1 MKHLSISKW
10 LRQLG
15 LPQYCTLFD
24 EEYDGVEVRCS
35 KLHVHTFIYTSCAI
49 FMRTILWQTAN
60 SMLTHLNLADRTQ
73 AQPDLGHFALR
84 FPVAVKT
91 LTAYSWF
98 TFGPKYTCHCNLQWI

>member
-35 KLHVHTFIYTSCAI
+35 KLHVH
-49 FMRTILWQTAN
+49 
-60 SMLTHLNLADRTQ
+60 
-73 AQPDLGHFALR
+73 
-84 FPVAVKT
+84 
-91 LTAYSWF
+91 
-98 TFGPKYTCHCNLQWI
+98 KYTYSVKALLVYTVVDWQIL